1 MIYGQ
6 VVIYLSGVHKFVF
19 CCFSVS
25 IFFYRRYVY
34 DGAPK
39 KIGSNSVS
47 KNSETYR
54 FCEYRMFFLIC
65 PTPCYDISVADIAA
79 GKTYKI
85 SA

>member
-65 PTPCYDISVADIAA
+65 PPRATTSL
-79 GKTYKI
+79 
-85 SA
+85 